1 VRWERGWYTRWGRRR
16 KWPVFL
22 VVGKQ
27 ILILATHPQLRE
39 INNSQSKSHSGLLV
53 MGVTRGLRTY
63 DEKWCHIERV

>member
-1 VRWERGWYTRWGRRR
+1 MVHQMGEEAKAAG
-16 KWPVFL
+16 FL
-22 VVGKQ
+22 VVVKQ

-39 INNSQSKSHSGLLV
+39 INNSQNKSHSGLLV